1 MASSQ
6 RLDTDAVRL
15 SIVVLRAQAGDARA
29 FGELIECFGERT
41 LRYLRGLLGD
51 AAEDVYQDVW
61 LAVYRGLRTLANPR
75 AFRTWLF
82 STTRHRALDYL
93 RRRKRERE
101 LTADADVDSVA
112 DVAHDD
118 APIPCA
124 ELESAIAELSPLHRE
139 VVLLRYRDEMPYA
152 EIALVIGCSIGTVR
166 SRLHNAKRQLEER
179 IKRGQR

>member
-82 STTRHRALDYL
+82 STTRHRALD
-93 RRRKRERE
+93 
-101 LTADADVDSVA
+101 DSVA